1 MKIEEVNQAISQGY
15 LQWFYPL
22 SKAFLFFSQLQV
34 SILGPIFFPRLSSDN
49 NMRGRS
55 PSPHPLPSHV
65 LPQKGM
71 SHLACSQRAASFF
84 PLKSREQRQTAL
96 VASNC
101 QFDSKA
107 NKILADHRLNGFCC
121 VFCFVSL
128 RSDPRPQMVLEMTG
142 AVKGRVMSSL
152 SVATVRC
159 HGLTWVS
166 WVER

>member
-1 MKIEEVNQAISQGY
+1 MILSAFKSFPLLFTIASFYFGTNFLPQA
-15 LQWFYPL
+15 
-22 SKAFLFFSQLQV
+22 
-34 SILGPIFFPRLSSDN
+34 LSSDN

-55 PSPHPLPSHV
+55 PSPHPLSSHV

-142 AVKGRVMSSL
+142 SVKGRVMSSL

-166 WVER
+166 WAER